1 MERQKST
8 VIPKLSAIRGGE
20 RLVGDIENL
29 GRCID
34 SKPVNVEKA
43 ALSEGQ
49 GHSGVYT
56 ISMFWCIFTFPF
68 LLYLCVLPL
77 IR

>member
-34 SKPVNVEKA
+34 SKAVNVEKTTPIE
-43 ALSEGQ
+43 LQ
-49 GHSGVYT
+49 T
-56 ISMFWCIFTFPF
+56 
-68 LLYLCVLPL
+68 
-77 IR
+77 